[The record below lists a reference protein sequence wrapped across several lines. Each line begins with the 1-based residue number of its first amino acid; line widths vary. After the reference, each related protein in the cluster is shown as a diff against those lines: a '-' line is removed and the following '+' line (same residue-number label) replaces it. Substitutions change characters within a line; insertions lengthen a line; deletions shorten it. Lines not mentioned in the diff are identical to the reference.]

1 MSDSPAPTTAPP
13 ASPAAPLR
21 RPRLFSRGAAALA
34 IFGLMALV
42 PLVAHLSDD
51 PFLTVAFTRILVFA
65 IAALSLD
72 LILGY
77 GALVSFGHAAY
88 VGFGAYAVAI
98 LSRHGI
104 TDIFVHLAAGI
115 GVAVIFAVLT
125 GAIALRTRGV
135 YFIMITLAFGQM
147 AYFFFTSLSAY
158 GGDDGISLRGRS
170 TVLGTDLLAHNSV
183 LFYVTLGALVGLY
196 LLAAAVVNSRFG
208 RVLAGTRE
216 DALRMQAIGFRPFRY
231 QLAAFV
237 IAGAMASISGVL
249 LANQAEFVSPAYMS
263 WHRSGELIVMVILGG
278 IGTLLGGV
286 VGAVVVLLLEEWL
299 SVFTTHWR
307 MGLGLVLILVVLFSP
322 KGIAG
327 LFERLLGR
335 GK

>member
-1 MSDSPAPTTAPP
+1 MSHAPAP
-13 ASPAAPLR
+13 AAATP
-21 RPRLFSRGAAALA
+21 RPRLLSRGTAALA
-34 IFGLMALV
+34 VFGLMALV
-42 PLVAHLSDD
+42 PLVAQVTDD
-51 PFLTVAFTRILVFA
+51 PFLTLAFTRILVFA

-88 VGFGAYAVAI
+88 MGFGAYAVAI
-98 LSRHGI
+98 LTRHGV

-115 GVAVIFAVLT
+115 ALAVVFAALT

-147 AYFFFTSLSAY
+147 AYFFFTSLSVY
-158 GGDDGISLRGRS
+158 GGDDGMSLAGRS
-170 TVLGTDLLAHNSV
+170 TVLGSDILSNNTV

-196 LLAAAVVNSRFG
+196 LLASAMVASRFG
-208 RVLAGTRE
+208 RVLEGTRE

-237 IAGAMASISGVL
+237 IAGAIASVAGVL
-249 LANQAEFVSPAYMS
+249 LANQAQFVSPAYMS

-286 VGAVVVLLLEEWL
+286 VGAVVVLMLEEWL

-322 KGIAG
+322 KGIGG
-327 LFERLLGR
+327 LVERLLGR
-335 GK
+335 AR